1 MQQSKD
7 TLGKELIAQAD
18 IAKKQYQK
26 LDNTSEFDKIIKRE
40 NLTIE
45 NYSKSDLIYN
55 SRYGFQNYY
64 HNDEK
69 FNNLSIKSKY
79 SLLVKFFNNANKFNK
94 LKTQKEKTQKKK
106 ANVYDTASELYIELL
121 ETYFDEYN
129 DLEITK

>member
-1 MQQSKD
+1 MNS
-7 TLGKELIAQAD
+7 
-18 IAKKQYQK
+18 
-26 LDNTSEFDKIIKRE
+26 
-40 NLTIE
+40 TIE